1 LLALGKDSSPEATKT
16 RYHNGREYANRI
28 ATSSK
33 STLHINVVILRIL
46 KGEMNDIPLCN
57 VSPFKSKPITW
68 KNLIS
73 EFQDILVFNP
83 RAKLEEVNMID

>member
-1 LLALGKDSSPEATKT
+1 MLALGKDSSPEATKT
-16 RYHNGREYANRI
+16 LYHNGREYTNRI

-33 STLHINVVILRIL
+33 STLHINVIVILRIL
-46 KGEMNDIPLCN
+46 KMNDMRLCN

-83 RAKLEEVNMID
+83 MAKLEEVNMID